1 MTLARDRRIDRS
13 TTVLVLSNIA
23 TILFAVVQQWDV
35 SVVMW
40 IYWGQSVIIGYF
52 NVRRMLA
59 LKQFSTENFRINNRP
74 AEPTRKTQRQT
85 AFFFAVHY
93 GFFHFAYLVFLFAEN
108 SIDSGIAS
116 AGVAACVLI
125 FFFNHRYSYGYNR
138 ERDAARKPN
147 LGFIMFFPY
156 VRIIPMHTMILAGS
170 HFAGDSTARLVMF
183 LVLKTL
189 ADMAMHVIEHSR
201 AGKTGLTGIAERETA
216 QEKRGH
222 SGF

>member
-93 GFFHFAYLVFLFAEN
+93 GGFHFAYLVFLFAEN

-116 AGVAACVLI
+116 AGVAACILI
-125 FFFNHRYSYGYNR
+125 FFFNHRYSYSYNQ

-189 ADMAMHVIEHSR
+189 ADVAMHVIEHSR
-201 AGKTGLTGIAERETA
+201 AGKTGLRGIAGRETD
-216 QEKRGH
+216 
-222 SGF
+222 